1 MQGVLGMN
9 DDKSQV
15 MNTLLRMV
23 VPIRREFGR
32 NLDVK
37 HFLHDLEYQQDII
50 RQALQSQDTRLRDYA
65 QYVQK
70 LMSGPRAAAN
80 APAPPRA
87 EPVAAADSS
96 LSAASKPPFAE
107 TVIPT
112 SGGPSTLAE
121 PRSKE
126 DDLRDKIMRKY
137 TSGLR

>member
-1 MQGVLGMN
+1 MSDN
-9 DDKSQV
+9 NSQI

-50 RQALQSQDTRLRDYA
+50 NQALASQDTRLRDYA

-70 LMSGPRAAAN
+70 LTAGPRTAAD
-80 APAPPRA
+80 APAPPKQAQRA
-87 EPVAAADSS
+87 DAPSTKTPMIET
-96 LSAASKPPFAE
+96 LSPE
-107 TVIPT
+107 TEA
-112 SGGPSTLAE
+112 PSTLAE
-121 PRSKE
+121 PRDKGE
-126 DDLRDKIMRKY
+126 DLRNQIMRKY